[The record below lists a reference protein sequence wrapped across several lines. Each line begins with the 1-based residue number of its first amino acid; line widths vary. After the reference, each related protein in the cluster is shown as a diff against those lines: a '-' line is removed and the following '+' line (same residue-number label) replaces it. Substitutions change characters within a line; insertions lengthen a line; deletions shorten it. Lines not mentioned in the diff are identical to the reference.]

1 MRKSLVFLL
10 QQVRWTKDLK
20 KMQYW
25 FGLPGFVVS
34 IVACGY
40 KQGKAPYEGF

>member
-10 QQVRWTKDLK
+10 QQVRWTKDLEK
-20 KMQYW
+20 VQYW

-34 IVACGY
+34 VVACGY